1 MSNKNNFGSEVG
13 RVQWFDQK
21 KGYGF
26 VKLIT
31 LSSDRVNEDI
41 FFHFT
46 SINSINTF
54 KKVYPGEYVSFDI
67 IDAEPDSNKKSKC
80 SNITGLFGGNL
91 LVDNTEYIIKV
102 TKKKVIKSEDNSQD
116 DGDNFVDVGGED
128 EGEGEGE

>member
-54 KKVYPGEYVSFDI
+54 KKVYPGEYVCFDFV
-67 IDAEPDSNKKSKC
+67 ESEGRWKC
-80 SNITGLFGGNL
+80 SNITGLYGNKL
-91 LVDNTEYIIKV
+91 LIDNDEYFIKV
-102 TKKKVIKSEDNSQD
+102 MKKKRDQD
-116 DGDNFVDVGGED
+116 DQDDQDDQGDQGDQGDQE
-128 EGEGEGE
+128 

>member
-1 MSNKNNFGSEVG
+1 MENGKE
-13 RVQWFDQK
+13 
-21 KGYGF
+21 
-26 VKLIT
+26 
-31 LSSDRVNEDI
+31 I

-46 SINSINTF
+46 GINSVNTF